1 MIKWV
6 INKRYKHSPE
16 CFCGYRMKPT
26 DIRKTESE
34 DSWKCIWKKCGW
46 ETYQSSNGKLHW
58 LKVEKKLKKA
68 LTFTKICR
76 KIKYKMRENITN
88 LKGVI

>member
-1 MIKWV
+1 M
-6 INKRYKHSPE
+6 
-16 CFCGYRMKPT
+16 CGYRMKPT
-26 DIRKTESE
+26 DRRKTVSE

-46 ETYQSSNGKLHW
+46 ETYQTDNGKLHW
-58 LKVEKKLKKA
+58 MKKNEKNLKKA

-88 LKGVI
+88 LKRSLK